1 MGQGRKLVST
11 GEDLSERREVFEFF
25 FVFFLSET
33 LLETKLLP
41 DIVQET
47 HQTHRKVIIF

>member
-25 FVFFLSET
+25 WVFLSET